1 MISFE
6 QKKKTALNL
15 SISQKIIKHRLD
27 KTKKKEGERKNK
39 KKQKKKKKKRE
50 KHVHMIVQA
59 CGLSSLK
66 SEAMASSDATATE

>member
-1 MISFE
+1 MISF
-6 QKKKTALNL
+6 KPNKKTALNL
-15 SISQKIIKHRLD
+15 SISQKIIKHQLD
-27 KTKKKEGERKNK
+27 KTKKRRER
-39 KKQKKKKKKRE
+39 KKKKE

>member
-6 QKKKTALNL
+6 PNKKTALNL
-15 SISQKIIKHRLD
+15 SISQKIIKHQLD
-27 KTKKKEGERKNK
+27 KTKKKEGEK
-39 KKQKKKKKKRE
+39 KRKKKKKRE

>member
-39 KKQKKKKKKRE
+39 KNKKKKRRRE
-50 KHVHMIVQA
+50 RSMF
-59 CGLSSLK
+59 
-66 SEAMASSDATATE
+66 T